1 MAVVSATITVDFT
14 ANYAGD
20 HRVCWRIQGSGS
32 PYDCSTVVNCVGGAT
47 VCQAIFNADVNT
59 TSCDGMVTFE
69 GYVQATCED
78 ILSTNGRLAFTVDFT
93 PTVVCQRYE
102 ITCDYAGLD
111 GIGIVD
117 GGLDYLV
124 GDTVVITRDPLD
136 TQTSDGN
143 VTISA
148 VGDGVINSIT
158 SLLSAGTGYLATEIL
173 TVVDSVGI
181 GAGATITIDS
191 VGGSGEILTYTLT
204 TNGTDYTGPLTFTG
218 GSGVAANF
226 DIVEGTDYDAFGKIL
241 SFTVVTPGLYD
252 IAPAISITT
261 GTGSGFDG
269 IFTLEVC
276 GNWAI
281 GNDCVG
287 GDPIDLPSGLSTTE
301 TFGVCV
307 EGALGAVPVDYTATA
322 IGCCIATDTDDV
334 NVCTDYHF
342 TNTSGGPIDVQ
353 IMRCGGDYEVLT
365 IASGTSVAACLVA
378 DGFVDPQT
386 SGIAIT
392 NTGNPCT

>member
-20 HRVCWRIQGSGS
+20 HRVCWQIQGSGG
-32 PYDCSTVVNCVGGAT
+32 PYDCSTIVNCVGGAT
-47 VCQAIFNADVNT
+47 ACQAIFNADVNT

-69 GYVQATCED
+69 GYIQATCED

-93 PTVVCQRYE
+93 PTVVCQKYE

-124 GDTVVITRDPLD
+124 GDTVVITRDPSD
-136 TQTSDGN
+136 TQVLDGS
-143 VTISA
+143 VTINA
-148 VGDGVINSIT
+148 VGDGVINTIT
-158 SLLSAGTGYLATEIL
+158 GLLSAGTGYLATEIL

-181 GAGATITIDS
+181 GAGATITINS

-218 GSGVAANF
+218 GSGVAADF
-226 DIVEGTDYDAFGKIL
+226 DIIEGTDYDAFGKVL
-241 SFTVVTPGLYD
+241 SFTVVAPGLYD

-269 IFTLEVC
+269 IFTLDVC

-287 GDPIDLPSGLSTTE
+287 ADPIDLPSGLSTTE

-307 EGALGAVPVDYTATA
+307 EGALGVVPADYTATP
-322 IGCCIATDTDDV
+322 IGCCIAADTTDV

-342 TNTSGGPIDVQ
+342 SNVSGAPIDVQ
-353 IMRCGGDYEVLT
+353 IMRCGGDYEVLSVP
-365 IASGTSVAACLVA
+365 ASTSIAACIVT
-378 DGFVDPQT
+378 DGFVDPQNSDMT
-386 SGIAIT
+386 IT
-392 NTGNPCT
+392 DTGNPCI